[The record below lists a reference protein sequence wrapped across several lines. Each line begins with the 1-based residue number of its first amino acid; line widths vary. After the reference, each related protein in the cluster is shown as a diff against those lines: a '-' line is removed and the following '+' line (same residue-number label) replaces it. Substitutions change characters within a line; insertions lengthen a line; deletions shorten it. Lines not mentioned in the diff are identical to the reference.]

1 MLENK
6 DKTANIEK
14 NTIESKIKINNLTAK
29 PIENKPNPQDE
40 HKDYTKFGDWSIK
53 GHTIDF

>member
-6 DKTANIEK
+6 NKTSNSK
-14 NTIESKIKINNLTAK
+14 NTTIESKIKINNLTAK
-29 PIENKPNPQDE
+29 PIENKPKPEDE
-40 HKDYTKFGDWSIK
+40 HKDYTKFGDWSIN